1 MMILLES
8 ERPKAGGTV
17 LKFFAKNRSESLLH
31 IFYLVTIADD
41 TSS

>member
-17 LKFFAKNRSESLLH
+17 LKFSLREEP
-31 IFYLVTIADD
+31 F
-41 TSS
+41 